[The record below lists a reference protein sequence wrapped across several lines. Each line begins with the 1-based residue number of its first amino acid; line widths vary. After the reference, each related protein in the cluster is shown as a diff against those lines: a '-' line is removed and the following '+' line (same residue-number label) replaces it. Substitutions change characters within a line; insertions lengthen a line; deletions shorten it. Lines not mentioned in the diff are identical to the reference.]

1 MILWGGGGGTGATM
15 SNFTCLA
22 VARQWVG
29 KELGKDFA
37 KNGVSGSI
45 KILSAVPHSSVLKT
59 LSMLGIGSNN
69 FDKVKVEDG
78 IRESI
83 DIEDLKLKIKEL
95 KGLP

>member
-1 MILWGGGGGTGATM
+1 
-15 SNFTCLA
+15 
-22 VARQWVG
+22 
-29 KELGKDFA
+29 
-37 KNGVSGSI
+37 
-45 KILSAVPHSSVLKT
+45 
-59 LSMLGIGSNN
+59 MLGIGSNN